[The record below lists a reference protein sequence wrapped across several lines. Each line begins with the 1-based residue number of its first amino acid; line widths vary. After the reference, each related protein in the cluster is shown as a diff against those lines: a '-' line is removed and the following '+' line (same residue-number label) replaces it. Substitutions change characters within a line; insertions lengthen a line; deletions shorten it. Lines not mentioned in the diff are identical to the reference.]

1 MEDAPF
7 LLLLLSSIRF
17 ASSPQGFAAVER
29 GFREGKPWE
38 SREGGRNVRRKR
50 GPVWIRWEGGQRARE
65 KGWAGWAFDF
75 FLVCYILPSFKEF
88 VPEFNYSK
96 VYQLD
101 KLKLTALKELWVLL
115 AHLVLELP
123 SRFTLRLITHRTLTY
138 LMVLFLMT
146 RSDESKI
153 RSG

>member
-75 FLVCYILPSFKEF
+75 FLCVTFSP
-88 VPEFNYSK
+88 P
-96 VYQLD
+96 
-101 KLKLTALKELWVLL
+101 LKNSSPNLTTQ
-115 AHLVLELP
+115 
-123 SRFTLRLITHRTLTY
+123 RYTNLIN
-138 LMVLFLMT
+138 
-146 RSDESKI
+146 
-153 RSG
+153 